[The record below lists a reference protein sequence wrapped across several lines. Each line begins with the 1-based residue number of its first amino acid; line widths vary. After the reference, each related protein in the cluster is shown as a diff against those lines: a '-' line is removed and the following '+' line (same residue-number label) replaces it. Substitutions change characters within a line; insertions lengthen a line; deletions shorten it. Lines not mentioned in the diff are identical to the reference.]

1 MNKKNLIKSLMI
13 MGMVGVASAAS
24 IVSITDKAVEIS
36 AVIVNPGGISCS
48 SDMDRT
54 IYGISGPSTINV
66 SSLLTETERIKV
78 IRENLTPYSITYT
91 CLSNGTTSANT
102 HHFSSDDLDIVKSS
116 SADNIYTVSYQGE
129 SETITLNV
137 IEDDVAPVI
146 ETTLST
152 TGVVAN
158 VNDAPTADSLLAQFT
173 AVDAVDGQVSVYW
186 KDNSGTNYEANRTK
200 TGTYTLIVGA
210 KDASGNEATY
220 SFNVVIKD
228 VDAPVISGPDSFTSN
243 MSSPITETTI
253 RSQMSV
259 SDNYDSDLVITLK
272 NDSFTGNEQTKGT
285 YTITYSAVDSS
296 ENVAVDKIVTVYV
309 VDDIAPVI
317 NVPNDT
323 ITVSTSKNLSW
334 EETLEGVTVT
344 DNVDGN
350 LTSSIVKSEDTYA
363 NNRYFLGTYKRV
375 IQVADSSGNIAQA
388 TINIKVVDLDAP
400 VIYVQNR
407 LLAIDVV
414 LTEDQLANAIAQVNN
429 INYQSYS
436 FTTNDYL
443 GNEAVEGTYATAIT
457 FALDNDETMV
467 VETDVVV
474 KNSETEKEP
483 AKVEKEE
490 KFYKTQEFANA
501 VMIGGAAL
509 LSLVAIIAILSS
521 NKKVKKRGRK

>member
-36 AVIVNPGGISCS
+36 AGAVTNIPCTTDSVSYYI
-48 SDMDRT
+48 D
-54 IYGISGPSTINV
+54 GPSSVTVTDISKLDETIA
-66 SSLLTETERIKV
+66 SSYKIKKTTTPCSGGYLLGLDSGTTETV
-78 IRENLTPYSITYT
+78 T
-91 CLSNGTTSANT
+91 G
-102 HHFSSDDLDIVKSS
+102 
-116 SADNIYTVSYQGE
+116 
-129 SETITLNV
+129 TITATNTSGKSYKLSYSDLATKTITVNV
-137 IEDDVAPVI
+137 VPDTAAPVI

-186 KDNSGTNYEANRTK
+186 KDNSGTNYETNRTK
-200 TGTYTLIVGA
+200 TGTYTLTVGA

-228 VDAPVISGPDSFTSN
+228 VDAPVISGPESFTSN

-259 SDNYDSDLVITLK
+259 SDNYDSDLEITLK

-323 ITVSTSKNLSW
+323 ITVSASKNLSW
-334 EETLEGVTVT
+334 EETLEEVTVT

-350 LTSSIVKSEDTYA
+350 LTASIVKSEDTYA

-414 LTEDQLANAIAQVNN
+414 LTEEQLASAIAQVNN
-429 INYQSYS
+429 ISYQAYS

-467 VETDVVV
+467 VETEVVV
-474 KNSETEKEP
+474 KTSETEKEP

-521 NKKVKKRGRK
+521 NKKVKKGGRK